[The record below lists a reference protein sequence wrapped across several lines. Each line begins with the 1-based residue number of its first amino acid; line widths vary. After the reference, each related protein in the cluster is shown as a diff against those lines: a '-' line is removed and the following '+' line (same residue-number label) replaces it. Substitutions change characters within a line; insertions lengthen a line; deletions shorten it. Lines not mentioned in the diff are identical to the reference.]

1 MASVNADPPPLPTE
15 LERAIFE
22 VAAVSWPRSIPKFM
36 LVTWRVKKW
45 LEPLLYR
52 TLVVADDRDRD
63 RGRDSRLPS
72 IAPDTLRSLIHSKSP
87 TFFRDS
93 VRHLSLI
100 EPEAEDVSIL
110 TACSAIENLWLGAHP
125 SINILEIN
133 LPLKRLHC
141 ALYSLFRDASI
152 DFTHRFFTSI
162 THLEIVNVA
171 QNIEVEVWSALTR
184 LPHLT
189 HLAFNSYSYL
199 EMCLAIL
206 LTWEHLHALV
216 ILSLFDIGEKSLEQH
231 NVPELAQE
239 SRLVV
244 IACSD
249 FREDWVRGATLGRD
263 YWSQAEDFIAKRRS
277 RKIDPLEYYISEST
291 RKTLDSEAKPMPDP

>member
-1 MASVNADPPPLPTE
+1 MQTPPPLPTE

-45 LEPLLYR
+45 LVHFWASLEPLLYR

-93 VRHLSLI
+93 VRHLNLI

-152 DFTHRFFTSI
+152 DFTHCFFTSI

-171 QNIEVEVWSALTR
+171 QNIELEVWCALTR

-199 EMCLAIL
+199 EMCLTIL
-206 LTWEHLHALV
+206 LTWENLRAL
-216 ILSLFDIGEKSLEQH
+216 E
-231 NVPELAQE
+231 P
-239 SRLVV
+239 RLVV